1 MALYLNNEQTE
12 RLARELAELAG
23 ETLTDAVRI
32 SVEER
37 LRRERLK
44 RGRNIDRDAIRAI
57 QERIAALP
65 VLDTGSDSEILGYDE
80 NGLPS

>member
-32 SVEER
+32 SLEER

-57 QERIAALP
+57 QARVAGLP

>member
-12 RLARELAELAG
+12 RFARELAELAG

>member
-57 QERIAALP
+57 QERVAALP

>member
-23 ETLTDAVRI
+23 ETFTDAVRI

-57 QERIAALP
+57 QERVAALP